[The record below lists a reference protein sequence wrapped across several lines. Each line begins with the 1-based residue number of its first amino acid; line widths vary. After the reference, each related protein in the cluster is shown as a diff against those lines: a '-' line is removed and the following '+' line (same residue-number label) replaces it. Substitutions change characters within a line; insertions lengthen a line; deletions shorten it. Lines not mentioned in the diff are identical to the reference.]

1 MNEPAPHPHRRQ
13 HTLIRLLVALLLLG
27 LGYIGS
33 RTLPLL
39 TPAFGEWEKKVVMS
53 NVDIL
58 SYLSSEAALKV
69 NLPPR
74 QQELGDLQERG
85 PDFAPLLQAFTGA
98 NIPPEAF
105 WPTRTFTVEV
115 PLGDRSAVLTYH
127 CVIELFCW
135 RVHDV
140 TCGGYAPEADQ

>member
-53 NVDIL
+53 NVDL
-58 SYLSSEAALKV
+58 LPYLSLEAALKV
-69 NLPPR
+69 KLPPR
-74 QQELGDLQERG
+74 EQSLGERG
-85 PDFAPLLQAFTGA
+85 PDFVPILRAFTEA
-98 NIPPEAF
+98 NISPETF
-105 WPTRTFTVEV
+105 WPTRTLTVGV
-115 PLGDRSAVLTYH
+115 RLGDRDAVLTYH

-140 TCGGYAPEADQ
+140 TCEA